1 MRLCGINW
9 TRWQWFCSAVRV
21 LPANGSVFFP
31 DWRNAM
37 WEYEWLGYGLTI
49 TSPCGKDFFM
59 QGDEASELHDRLEAC
74 STDQEVQ
81 DILCDYDVLLDE

>member
-1 MRLCGINW
+1 
-9 TRWQWFCSAVRV
+9 
-21 LPANGSVFFP
+21 
-31 DWRNAM
+31 M

-49 TSPCGKDFFM
+49 TAPCGKDFFM

-81 DILCDYDVLLDE
+81 DILCDYDVLLDD